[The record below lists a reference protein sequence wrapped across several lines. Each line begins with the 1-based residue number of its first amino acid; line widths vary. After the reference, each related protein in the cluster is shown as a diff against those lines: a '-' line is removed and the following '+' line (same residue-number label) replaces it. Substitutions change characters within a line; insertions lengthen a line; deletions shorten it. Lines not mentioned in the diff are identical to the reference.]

1 MKMTLLDSIMHG
13 PLKPWLLKPNVN
25 DQLVKLLYKATSST
39 PSNVSELLRQLL
51 YLVQDFPDLVQFLKE
66 ESLSGSDLPLVDH
79 FYEIVP
85 PQHTNAF
92 QQFYYLLYRQES
104 LRFFNAL
111 IIKIDALNIQDD
123 KAYQLEKVFTSL
135 RVLTVIINDALTEYE
150 NEESKNDNV
159 CYALTVAR
167 YMLIVLFFEI
177 QDYFSLDLENCLT
190 PKFFFQNYL
199 HLTYPQ
205 GFLIRSN
212 YYYENFFLKMYHY
225 DRFEI
230 DMAKKY
236 LKEIK
241 ECHLKNDERLLARY
255 ENGIFLYE
263 NGFSP
268 DTVFQD
274 FSIVNNES
282 VFKEI
287 KEEWL
292 LQIDSLSTGY
302 KRLNFINDQLDALQY
317 LDDDR
322 NNRISIPSR
331 LLRFLTQ
338 QKEIYANQ
346 LSVEFKTDISLY
358 QEQTIMINNPPE
370 AGNKDGLNENNSSHL
385 RSNKEKSASESS
397 ERMLNSVPDDS
408 RIFKFGFKGRH
419 KKDRVNLLRSCIIEL
434 CDEVK
439 LLNENISTADD
450 LCDLLIS
457 NQVKPG
463 KKSIRL
469 NCYTPQFYYII
480 ESLSPYF
487 SNLNGTSIDW
497 SMSFI
502 TKSGT
507 LLKRSNYYR
516 NKTENPQQ
524 KKEIDNIIRQLQ
536 E

>member
-39 PSNVSELLRQLL
+39 PSNVSELQSQLL
-51 YLVQDFPDLVQFLKE
+51 HLVQDFPDLVQFLKG

-135 RVLTVIINDALTEYE
+135 RVLTIFINDTLKEYE
-150 NEESKNDNV
+150 NEEPVNENV
-159 CYALTVAR
+159 CYALNVAR

-177 QDYFSLDLENCLT
+177 QDYFSPDLENCIT

-199 HLTYPQ
+199 HLTYPPN
-205 GFLIRSN
+205 FLIRSN
-212 YYYENFFLKMYHY
+212 YYYKNFFLRMYRY

-236 LKEIK
+236 LNEIK
-241 ECHLKNDERLLARY
+241 KCHLKDDERLLARY

-331 LLRFLTQ
+331 LFRFLMQ

-346 LSVEFKTDISLY
+346 LSVEFKTNISLY
-358 QEQTIMINNPPE
+358 QEQTFTINNPPSE
-370 AGNKDGLNENNSSHL
+370 HPDRVPDVPTDGKQNTAGPASSPIDTKNNKGKSPRKKDDKFHFGFKERRNPEKLKALKNCLTALCTRVDLLKEDKTSVDDFYNLLIADRVIPNKVSIYVGTESTNFRYIIDKLKPYFTNLTFSKLGWCGGFISKDNTPMNAQYFYSSKVLNP
-385 RSNKEKSASESS
+385 KEKETI
-397 ERMLNSVPDDS
+397 D
-408 RIFKFGFKGRH
+408 RIFK
-419 KKDRVNLLRSCIIEL
+419 
-434 CDEVK
+434 
-439 LLNENISTADD
+439 
-450 LCDLLIS
+450 
-457 NQVKPG
+457 QM
-463 KKSIRL
+463 
-469 NCYTPQFYYII
+469 Q
-480 ESLSPYF
+480 
-487 SNLNGTSIDW
+487 
-497 SMSFI
+497 
-502 TKSGT
+502 
-507 LLKRSNYYR
+507 
-516 NKTENPQQ
+516 
-524 KKEIDNIIRQLQ
+524 
-536 E
+536 

>member
-1 MKMTLLDSIMHG
+1 MKITLLDSIMHG
-13 PLKPWLLKPNVN
+13 PLKPWLLKPNVI
-25 DQLVKLLYKATSST
+25 DQFVKLLYKATAST
-39 PSNVSELLRQLL
+39 PSNVSELQSQLL
-51 YLVQDFPDLVQFLKE
+51 HLVQDFPDLVQFLKE

-79 FYEIVP
+79 FYEIAP

-111 IIKIDALNIQDD
+111 IIKMDALKMRDD
-123 KAYQLEKVFTSL
+123 KAYRLQRVFTSL
-135 RVLTVIINDALTEYE
+135 RVLTIYINETLKEYE
-150 NEESKNDNV
+150 NEEPENENV
-159 CYALTVAR
+159 CYALNVAR

-177 QDYFSLDLENCLT
+177 QDYFSSDLENCIT

-199 HLTYPQ
+199 HLPYPA

-212 YYYENFFLKMYHY
+212 YYYENFFLRMYRY

-230 DMAKKY
+230 DLAKKY
-236 LKEIK
+236 LREIK
-241 ECHLKNDERLLARY
+241 EGHLKNDERLMARY

-268 DTVFQD
+268 DAVFQD

-282 VFKEI
+282 VFREI

-292 LQIDSLSTGY
+292 LQIDSLNTGY

-317 LDDDR
+317 MDDDR

-331 LLRFLTQ
+331 LFRFLMQ

-346 LSVEFKTDISLY
+346 LSVEFKTNISLY
-358 QEQTIMINNPPE
+358 QEQTFLIDNPPD
-370 AGNKDGLNENNSSHL
+370 GGTKDGLNENNSSHL
-385 RSNKEKSASESS
+385 PSNKKKSANESGGKV
-397 ERMLNSVPDDS
+397 LNSEPDDS

-419 KKDRVNLLRSCIIEL
+419 KKDRVTLLRSCIIEL

-457 NQVKPG
+457 TQVKPG